1 MKTGLLP
8 ISQEAAIV
16 GDISYYDYKGLL
28 VDPEER
34 EAIAGSLG
42 IRNKVRRLNL
52 KDVVTFDLSCI
63 PCPSFPP
70 GVDPS

>member
-34 EAIAGSLG
+34 DAIARSLG
-42 IRNKVRRLNL
+42 ISNKVRRLNL
-52 KDVVTFDLSCI
+52 EDIVTFDLSCI
-63 PCPSFPP
+63 PYLSFFP